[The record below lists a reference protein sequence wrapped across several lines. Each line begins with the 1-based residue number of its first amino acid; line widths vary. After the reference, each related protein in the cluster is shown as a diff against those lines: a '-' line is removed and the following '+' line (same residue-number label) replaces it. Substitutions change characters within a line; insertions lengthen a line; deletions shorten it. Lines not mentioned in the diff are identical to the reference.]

1 MNPETSNNVI
11 PASAFEIRH
20 KFSKYLIIV
29 KVVLFM
35 VHTIPDN
42 IAARPQTHLWYVVW
56 WDSAVQSQLFSGK
69 M

>member
-42 IAARPQTHLWYVVW
+42 IAARPQTHL
-56 WDSAVQSQLFSGK
+56 
-69 M
+69 